1 MIERE
6 EKKNFIFRK
15 CRRGCHHEIVMENLY
30 QPGGGRAEEE
40 K

>member
-15 CRRGCHHEIVMENLY
+15 CRRGCHHETVMENLY
-30 QPGGGRAEEE
+30 QPGEE
-40 K
+40 KGEEK